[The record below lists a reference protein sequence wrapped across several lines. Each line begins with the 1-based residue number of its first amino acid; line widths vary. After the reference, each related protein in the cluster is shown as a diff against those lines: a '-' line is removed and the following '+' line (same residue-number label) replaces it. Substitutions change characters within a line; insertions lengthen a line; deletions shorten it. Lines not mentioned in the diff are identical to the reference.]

1 MALSKEG
8 KIHQWDLVTGK
19 LLPMTTLKTEGMN
32 DFLKDYE
39 VYTWTDEV
47 ADKTDLVYSKGWY
60 NKILLK
66 KKIPEPEVEKVDR
79 KLFHLYPN
87 KA

>member
-1 MALSKEG
+1 MPS
-8 KIHQWDLVTGK
+8 T
-19 LLPMTTLKTEGMN
+19 LLRSSDQY

-39 VYTWTDEV
+39 LYTWTDET

-66 KKIPEPEVEKVDR
+66 KKEPEPEVKSVNR
-79 KLFHLYPN
+79 TLFHLYPN
-87 KA
+87 TA